1 MVTRFFSSTPY
12 RCFFAAGLLPQTCLF
27 LVFSTGCSPNPPTT
41 ISVEV
46 SPDRW
51 RVNDDGQLLFRI
63 RVKEGKLS
71 SGSRISLALPGSWT
85 WHTIRP
91 TRREDGKLG
100 PTLRVPTQE
109 LMEYFALL
117 PPDRADRWRLELL
130 EEHHD
135 GTYHRFDRRLV
146 LTCLSDQLSAGQ
158 EITLQYGGDARPIR
172 TSRLA
177 ETVRIP
183 IRFNLGDGQWR
194 ELENPPQLTT
204 VADSFHTILV
214 TVDSVATVGQPLEA
228 HVTARDRLGNSTELP
243 GGLELRSTD
252 RGVEPV
258 SITGAG
264 AVWTGTVRFTTPGFQ
279 TLEVGNDT
287 VGFHR
292 SNPIRVTEE
301 EPSLKL
307 YWGDLHS
314 HSTMSKDALGV
325 DPFTF
330 ARDHANLDFFAS
342 SEHSTG
348 DRRDEGITDSE
359 WQAIQSSVK
368 SFYDPGRFVTLL
380 AYECSLPAPFGH
392 HNVYFAGETAPLYR
406 KQEVKT
412 LDELWRRLSSHR
424 AFTVPHHTGVHWAA
438 AVWDQTHPLRPLFEV
453 FSVHGQSELYDPEH
467 PLSYDQLIGMAPYG
481 TYPIGSELVPEE
493 HQGMVPISN
502 SAKGPHYA
510 RDAWAAGLKLGTIAA
525 SDDHT
530 ARPGQPYWGLAAVWA
545 ERLDRETIFQALAN
559 RQTYATTG
567 QRIYLD
573 FRVNGGMPG
582 TKVTTGG
589 PPRIQLE
596 VQGTDDIERVEL
608 VAFDRRERSYSVL
621 KRWTPGGP
629 HLRESLTDAGYSDRS
644 FYYVRVRQRGLV
656 EHRAV
661 MAWSSPIWIETGP

>member
-1 MVTRFFSSTPY
+1 MMERLLPSGPCRGFFT
-12 RCFFAAGLLPQTCLF
+12 AGLLLPTCLF
-27 LVFSTGCSPNPPTT
+27 LISSAACSPIPPTT
-41 ISVEV
+41 LSVEV

-51 RVNDDGQLLFRI
+51 RVNDDGRLLFRI
-63 RVKEGKLS
+63 RVNEGRLS
-71 SGSRISLALPGSWT
+71 SGSRVSLALPGSWT
-85 WHTIRP
+85 WHAIRP

-100 PTLRVPTQE
+100 PTLRVPTDT
-109 LMEYFALL
+109 LAEYFTLL
-117 PPDRADRWRLELL
+117 PPERADRWKLDLL

-146 LTCLSDQLSAGQ
+146 LTCVSDKVPAGQ
-158 EITLQYGGDARPIR
+158 EITLQYGSGVRPIR

-183 IRFNLGDGQWR
+183 VRFDLGDGQWR
-194 ELENPPQLTT
+194 ELGTPPQLTT
-204 VADSFHTILV
+204 FADSFHTILV
-214 TVDSVATVGQPLEA
+214 TADSIAAVGKPVEI
-228 HVTARDRLGNSTELP
+228 HVTARDRLSNSAQLP
-243 GGLELRSTD
+243 SGLELRSSD
-252 RGVEPV
+252 RRVETVGLTP
-258 SITGAG
+258 AG
-264 AVWTGTVRFTTPGFQ
+264 AVWTGEVCFTTPGFQ
-279 TLEVGNDT
+279 TVEVGNDT

-301 EPSLKL
+301 ESSLKL

-314 HSTMSKDALGV
+314 HTTMSKDALGV

-342 SEHSTG
+342 SEHSSG
-348 DRRDEGITDSE
+348 DRQDMGITDSE

-368 SFYDPGRFVTLL
+368 SFYAPGRFVTLL
-380 AYECSLPAPFGH
+380 GYECSLPAPFGH
-392 HNVYFAGETAPLYR
+392 HNVYFADDEAPLYR
-406 KQEVKT
+406 KLEVKT

-424 AFTVPHHTGVHWAA
+424 AFTVPHHTGVHWSA
-438 AVWDQTHPLRPLFEV
+438 AVWDKKHSLRPLFEI
-453 FSVHGQSELYDPEH
+453 FSVHGQSEFYDPEH

-481 TYPIGSELVPEE
+481 TYPIGSALVPEE
-493 HQGMVPISN
+493 HRGMVPISN

-573 FRVNGGMPG
+573 FRVNGGFPG
-582 TKVTTGG
+582 TRVTMDG

-608 VAFDRRERSYSVL
+608 VAFDRSEQSYSVL

>member
-1 MVTRFFSSTPY
+1 M
-12 RCFFAAGLLPQTCLF
+12 
-27 LVFSTGCSPNPPTT
+27 
-41 ISVEV
+41 
-46 SPDRW
+46 
-51 RVNDDGQLLFRI
+51 LFRI
-63 RVKEGKLS
+63 QVKEGKLP

-100 PTLRVPTQE
+100 PTLRVPSQE

-117 PPDRADRWRLELL
+117 PTGRADRWRLEVL

-146 LTCLSDQLSAGQ
+146 LTCLAGELGAGQ
-158 EITLQYGGDARPIR
+158 EITLQYGSAARPIR

-177 ETVRIP
+177 ETVPIP
-183 IRFNLGDGQWR
+183 VRFDLGDGQWR
-194 ELENPPQLTT
+194 KLRNPPRLTT
-204 VADSFHTILV
+204 FAGAFHTILV
-214 TVDSVATVGQPLEA
+214 TADSVGTVGQPVDV
-228 HVTARDRLGNSTELP
+228 HVTARDRLGNSAELP
-243 GGLELRSTD
+243 SGLELRSSD
-252 RGVEPV
+252 PGMEPL
-258 SITGAG
+258 SLNAEG
-264 AVWTGTVRFTTPGFQ
+264 AVWKGQARFTTPGFQ
-279 TLEVGNDT
+279 TLEVGN
-287 VGFHR
+287 GAAGLHR

-301 EPSLKL
+301 EAPLKL

-330 ARDHANLDFFAS
+330 ARDQANLDFFAS
-342 SEHSTG
+342 SEHSSG

-359 WQAIQSSVK
+359 WRAIQASVR

-380 AYECSLPAPFGH
+380 GYECSLPAPFGH
-392 HNVYFAGETAPLYR
+392 HNVYFADDEAPLYR
-406 KQEVKT
+406 KLEVKT
-412 LDELWRRLSSHR
+412 LEELWRRLSSHR

-438 AVWDQTHPLRPLFEV
+438 AVWDRDHSLRPLFEI
-453 FSVHGQSELYDPEH
+453 FSVHGQSELFEPEH
-467 PLSYDQLIGMAPYG
+467 PLSYDQLVGMAPYG

-493 HQGMVPISN
+493 HRGMVPISN
-502 SAKGPHYA
+502 SAQGPHYA

-545 ERLDRETIFQALAN
+545 ERLDRETIFQALAK

-573 FRVNGGMPG
+573 FRINGGMPG
-582 TKVTTGG
+582 TMVTTGG
-589 PPRIQLE
+589 PPRIELE
-596 VQGTDDIERVEL
+596 VHGTDDIAWVEL
-608 VAFDRRERSYSVL
+608 AAFVRRREAYSLV
-621 KRWTPGGP
+621 KRWTPRGSR
-629 HLRESLTDAGYSDRS
+629 LRESLTDEGYSDRA

-661 MAWSSPIWIETGP
+661 MAWSSPIWIESGP

>member
-1 MVTRFFSSTPY
+1 MVKGFFSSIPY
-12 RCFFAAGLLPQTCLF
+12 LCLPAVGLLLQSCLF
-27 LVFSTGCSPNPPTT
+27 LLISTGCGTEPRTKV
-41 ISVEV
+41 SVEV
-46 SPDRW
+46 GPDRW
-51 RVNDDGQLLFRI
+51 RVDEEGQLLFRI
-63 RVKEGKLS
+63 KVLEGKLS

-100 PTLRVPTQE
+100 PTLRVPIQE
-109 LMEYFALL
+109 LMEYFSLL
-117 PPDRADRWRLELL
+117 PPGRADGWRLELL

-146 LTCLSDQLSAGQ
+146 LHCLSDEMAAGQ
-158 EITLQYGGDARPIR
+158 EITLQYGNDAQPIR

-183 IRFNLGDGQWR
+183 VRFELGDGQWR
-194 ELENPPQLTT
+194 ELENSLRLTT
-204 VADSFHTILV
+204 FADTWNTILV
-214 TVDSVATVGQPLEA
+214 TADSMGTVGQPVEVQ
-228 HVTARDRLGNSTELP
+228 VTARDRLGNTAELP
-243 GGLELRSTD
+243 DGLELHSSD
-252 RGVEPV
+252 RGIDPV
-258 SITGAG
+258 TLDTTG
-264 AVWTGTVRFTTPGFQ
+264 AVWRGMVRFTTPGFQ
-279 TLEVGNDT
+279 TLEAGNDT
-287 VGFHR
+287 VGFHP
-292 SNPIRVTEE
+292 SNPVRVTEE
-301 EPSLKL
+301 EAALKL

-330 ARDHANLDFFAS
+330 ARDHADLDFFAS
-342 SEHSTG
+342 SEHSSG
-348 DRRDEGITDSE
+348 DRRDEGISDSE

-380 AYECSLPAPFGH
+380 GYECSLPAPFGH
-392 HNVYFAGETAPLYR
+392 HNVYFADDESPLYR
-406 KQEVKT
+406 KHEVKT
-412 LDELWRRLSSHR
+412 LDELWRRLASHR

-438 AVWDQTHPLRPLFEV
+438 ATWEKNHPLRPLFEI
-453 FSVHGQSELYDPEH
+453 FSVHGQSELFEPEH
-467 PLSYDQLIGMAPYG
+467 PLSYDQLVGMAPYG

-493 HQGMVPISN
+493 HRGMVPISN

-545 ERLDRETIFQALAN
+545 ERLDRESIFNALAN

-573 FRVNGGMPG
+573 FRVNGSVPG
-582 TKVTTGG
+582 TRVRASG
-589 PPRIQLE
+589 PPRIELE
-596 VQGTDDIERVEL
+596 VRGTDAIAWVEL
-608 VAFDRRERSYSVL
+608 VAFDRRKRGYSVL
-621 KRWTPGGP
+621 KQWNPGGP
-629 HLRESLTDAGYSDRS
+629 YLQESFTDEGYSDRS
-644 FYYVRVRQRGLV
+644 FYYVRLRQRGLV

-661 MAWSSPIWIETGP
+661 MAWSSPIWIESGS

>member
-1 MVTRFFSSTPY
+1 MEGFLTSVHR
-12 RCFFAAGLLPQTCLF
+12 RCIFAAGLLLPACL
-27 LVFSTGCSPNPPTT
+27 LLIVFAGCRPHPPTT
-41 ISVEV
+41 LSVEV
-46 SPDRW
+46 SPDRF
-51 RVNDDGQLLFRI
+51 RVDDEGRLLFRI

-100 PTLRVPTQE
+100 PTLRVPSQG

-117 PPDRADRWRLELL
+117 PTGRADRWRLEVL

-146 LTCLSDQLSAGQ
+146 LTCLAGELGAGQ
-158 EITLQYGGDARPIR
+158 EITLQYGTAARPIR

-177 ETVRIP
+177 ETVPIP
-183 IRFNLGDGQWR
+183 VRFDLGDGRWR
-194 ELENPPQLTT
+194 ELHDPPRLTT
-204 VADSFHTILV
+204 FAGAFHTILI
-214 TVDSVATVGQPLEA
+214 TADSVGTVGQPVDV
-228 HVTARDRLGNSTELP
+228 HVTARDRLGNTAELP
-243 GGLELRSTD
+243 SGLELRSSDPGMQPLSLNT
-252 RGVEPV
+252 E
-258 SITGAG
+258 G
-264 AVWTGTVRFTTPGFQ
+264 AVWKGQARFTTPGFQ
-279 TLEVGNDT
+279 TLEVGNGA
-287 VGFHR
+287 VGLHR

-301 EPSLKL
+301 DAPLKL

-314 HSTMSKDALGV
+314 HSTMSKDAMGV

-330 ARDHANLDFFAS
+330 ARDQANLDFFAS
-342 SEHSTG
+342 SEHSSG

-359 WQAIQSSVK
+359 WRAIQANVR

-380 AYECSLPAPFGH
+380 GYECSLPAPFGH
-392 HNVYFAGETAPLYR
+392 HNVYFADDEAPLYR
-406 KQEVKT
+406 KLEVKT
-412 LDELWRRLSSHR
+412 LEELWRRLSSHR

-438 AVWDQTHPLRPLFEV
+438 AVLDRDHSLRPLFEI
-453 FSVHGQSELYDPEH
+453 FSVHGQSELFEPEH
-467 PLSYDQLIGMAPYG
+467 PLSYDQLVGMAPYG

-493 HQGMVPISN
+493 HRGMVPISN
-502 SAKGPHYA
+502 SAQGPHYA

-545 ERLDRETIFQALAN
+545 ERLDRETIFQALAK

-573 FRVNGGMPG
+573 FRINGGMPG
-582 TKVTTGG
+582 TMVTTGG
-589 PPRIQLE
+589 PPRIELE
-596 VQGTDDIERVEL
+596 VHGTDDIAWVEL
-608 VAFDRRERSYSVL
+608 AAFDRRREAYSLV
-621 KRWTPGGP
+621 KRWTPRGSR
-629 HLRESLTDAGYSDRS
+629 LRESLTDEGYSDRA

-661 MAWSSPIWIETGP
+661 MAWSSPIWIESGP

>member
-1 MVTRFFSSTPY
+1 MLERFISSVPC
-12 RCFFAAGLLPQTCLF
+12 RCFRTAGLLLPTCLF
-27 LVFSTGCSPNPPTT
+27 LIFSTGCSPSPPTT
-41 ISVEV
+41 LSVEV

-51 RVNDDGQLLFRI
+51 QVDDEGRLLFRI
-63 RVKEGKLS
+63 KVVEGKIS

-100 PTLRVPTQE
+100 PTLRVPTQD
-109 LMEYFALL
+109 LLEYFALL
-117 PPDRADRWRLELL
+117 PPERADRWRLEIL

-146 LTCLSDQLSAGQ
+146 LTCVSDEVPAGE
-158 EITLQYGGDARPIR
+158 EIALRYGADARPIR
-172 TSRLA
+172 ASRLA

-183 IRFNLGDGQWR
+183 VQFDLGDGQWR
-194 ELENPPQLTT
+194 DIENPPQLTS

-214 TVDSVATVGQPLEA
+214 TADSVATVGQPVEV
-228 HVTARDRLGNSTELP
+228 HVTARDRLGNSAELP
-243 GGLELRSTD
+243 GGLELRSSD
-252 RGVEPV
+252 PGVDPV
-258 SITGAG
+258 DLTGEG
-264 AVWTGTVRFTTPGFQ
+264 AVRTGTVRFVTPGFQ
-279 TLEVGNDT
+279 TLEVGNDS

-292 SNPIRVTEE
+292 SNPIRVMEE
-301 EPSLKL
+301 ETSLKL

-368 SFYDPGRFVTLL
+368 SFHDPGRFVTLL
-380 AYECSLPAPFGH
+380 GYECSLPAPFGH
-392 HNVYFAGETAPLYR
+392 HNVYFAEDEAPLYR
-406 KQEVKT
+406 KLEVKT
-412 LDELWRRLSSHR
+412 LEELWRRLSSHR

-438 AVWDQTHPLRPLFEV
+438 AVWDQDHPLRPLFEV
-453 FSVHGQSELYDPEH
+453 FSVHGQSELYDPDN

-493 HQGMVPISN
+493 HRGMVPISN
-502 SAKGPHYA
+502 SAQGPHYA

-530 ARPGQPYWGLAAVWA
+530 ARPGLPYWGLAAVWA
-545 ERLDRETIFQALAN
+545 ERLDRESIFQALAN

-582 TKVTTGG
+582 TRVTADG
-589 PPRIQLE
+589 PPRIEFE
-596 VQGTDDIERVEL
+596 VQGTDVIAWVEL
-608 VAFDRRERSYSVL
+608 VAFGRGQRGYSVV
-621 KRWTPGGP
+621 KRWIPGGSY
-629 HLRESLTDAGYSDRS
+629 LRESFTDTGYSDRS
-644 FYYVRVRQRGLV
+644 FYYVRLRQRGLV

-661 MAWSSPIWIETGP
+661 MAWSSPIWIESGP

>member
-27 LVFSTGCSPNPPTT
+27 LLLSTGCGTGPRTT
-41 ISVEV
+41 LSVEV

-51 RVNDDGQLLFRI
+51 RVDDEGQLLFRI
-63 RVKEGKLS
+63 RVEAGELS

-109 LMEYFALL
+109 LLEYFALL
-117 PPDRADRWRLELL
+117 PPERADRWRLEIL

-146 LTCLSDQLSAGQ
+146 LTCVSDEVPAGE
-158 EITLQYGGDARPIR
+158 EITLRYGGDPRPIR

-183 IRFNLGDGQWR
+183 VQFDLGDGQWR
-194 ELENPPQLTT
+194 DVENPPQLTS

-214 TVDSVATVGQPLEA
+214 TADSVATVGQPVEV
-228 HVTARDRLGNSTELP
+228 HVTARDRLGNSAELP
-243 GGLELRSTD
+243 SGLELRSSGG
-252 RGVEPV
+252 GVETV
-258 SITGAG
+258 GLTAAG

-279 TLEVGNDT
+279 TLEVGNDS

-301 EPSLKL
+301 EPRLKL

-330 ARDHANLDFFAS
+330 ARDYANLDFFAS

-368 SFYDPGRFVTLL
+368 SFHDPDRFVTLL
-380 AYECSLPAPFGH
+380 GYECSLPAPFGH
-392 HNVYFAGETAPLYR
+392 HNVYFADDSAPLYR
-406 KQEVKT
+406 KLEVKT
-412 LDELWRRLSSHR
+412 LEELWRRLSSHR

-438 AVWDQTHPLRPLFEV
+438 AVWDKKHPLRPLFEV
-453 FSVHGQSELYDPEH
+453 FSVHGQSELYDPDN

-493 HQGMVPISN
+493 HRGMVPISN

-510 RDAWAAGLKLGTIAA
+510 RDAWAAGLELGTIAA

-530 ARPGQPYWGLAAVWA
+530 ARPGLPYWGLAAVWA
-545 ERLDRETIFQALAN
+545 ERLDRESIFQALSN

-582 TKVTTGG
+582 TRVNAGG
-589 PPRIQLE
+589 PPRIELE
-596 VQGTDDIERVEL
+596 VQGTDVIAWVEL
-608 VAFDRRERSYSVL
+608 VAFGRGQRGYSVV

-629 HLRESLTDAGYSDRS
+629 YLRESFTDTGYSDRS
-644 FYYVRVRQRGLV
+644 FYYVRLRQRGLV

-661 MAWSSPIWIETGP
+661 MAWSSPIWIESGP